1 MFKRNNITV
10 VLLLGLAAGHGAVR
24 TVGGPNPAALQTA
37 PSHWAWQQEFD
48 DLCARTQDAMAY
60 SVEELAVLIKSA
72 TLCCRTSKRSTIRRK
87 RSTGND
93 FECAEA
99 FMLTC
104 LIRKRTIRKRTI
116 RNKTKRTR
124 SSKRALL
131 LVPICAIVLLVG
143 TSLAQIYLPEAPPPQ
158 ASDYGKVILD
168 TYSAAPAGPGAVV
181 FDHWLHRSRFTCRL
195 CHVDIGFAMKAKATE
210 IRAASN
216 RQGFHCGAC
225 HDGKRVINGK
235 TVFASCS
242 DDVTSKQCARC
253 HSLGRPVSVNTNIKN
268 SPQSFRK
275 PGMALIGK
283 PPRMPASFIPSIF
296 LTASRSNEKR

>member
-1 MFKRNNITV
+1 
-10 VLLLGLAAGHGAVR
+10 
-24 TVGGPNPAALQTA
+24 
-37 PSHWAWQQEFD
+37 
-48 DLCARTQDAMAY
+48 
-60 SVEELAVLIKSA
+60 
-72 TLCCRTSKRSTIRRK
+72 
-87 RSTGND
+87 
-93 FECAEA
+93 
-99 FMLTC
+99 
-104 LIRKRTIRKRTI
+104 
-116 RNKTKRTR
+116 
-124 SSKRALL
+124 
-131 LVPICAIVLLVG
+131 VLLVG

-253 HSLGRPVSVNTNIKN
+253 HSLGKTGVREDEYKKFTAKFPKARYGINWEAAENAGIIHPIDFLDGISVKREAMMRKREDFSIKAGYPWVHPIEFSHEKHAIWNGCELCHPEIFPLAKSGSTVYSISMFANIEGRYCGACHTKVAFPLN
-268 SPQSFRK
+268 NCR
-275 PGMALIGK
+275 LCH
-283 PPRMPASFIPSIF
+283 PRAPAWAP
-296 LTASRSNEKR
+296 